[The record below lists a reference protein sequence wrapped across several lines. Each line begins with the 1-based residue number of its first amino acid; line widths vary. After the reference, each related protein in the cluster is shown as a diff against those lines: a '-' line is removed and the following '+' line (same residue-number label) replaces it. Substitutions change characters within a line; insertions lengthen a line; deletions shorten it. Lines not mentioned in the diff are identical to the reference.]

1 MGGDATGDGDDAS
14 PLATTASAKGS
25 SSLTTHSGAAS
36 SVPPRS
42 LSGSMTGS
50 GETGSEEKATS
61 TLKKPEPTC
70 QQCGG
75 EESMPKGPKATPST
89 TPTQTRL
96 SRCFVHRR
104 ECSPRLA
111 WAGTL
116 PNSAPLTALLDAMPT
131 SPRGTRAPGEPST
144 TRERKGPAWQSKS
157 KKFHAPLAG
166 PGAEPYASEKQP
178 KVVSASRPAPWWLAS
193 CLVSRNLT
201 VGLQNRGNLRNVS
214 GLCTV

>member
-1 MGGDATGDGDDAS
+1 MGGDATGDGDDAD
-14 PLATTASAKGS
+14 PQGRTASAKGS

-75 EESMPKGPKATPST
+75 EGLH
-89 TPTQTRL
+89 TQGAKEHSINNTNTDPFEPLFR
-96 SRCFVHRR
+96 S
-104 ECSPRLA
+104 SPRVPPSSRV
-111 WAGTL
+111 G
-116 PNSAPLTALLDAMPT
+116 SAPLTALLDAMPT
-131 SPRGTRAPGEPST
+131 SPRGTRAQENQAP
-144 TRERKGPAWQSKS
+144 REKEKGRLGNRNRRSFRP
-157 KKFHAPLAG
+157 PLVG
-166 PGAEPYASEKQP
+166 PGAEPYASEKEP

-201 VGLQNRGNLRNVS
+201 AGLQNRGNLRSVS
-214 GLCTV
+214 VLCTV